1 MLLPFGGFSSD
12 VSGDVDIDLT
22 PESRLLRPPVVVVS
36 ADASPTS
43 TLRGEERVRWR
54 GEALC

>member
-1 MLLPFGGFSSD
+1 MLPFGGFSSD

-54 GEALC
+54 GVALC